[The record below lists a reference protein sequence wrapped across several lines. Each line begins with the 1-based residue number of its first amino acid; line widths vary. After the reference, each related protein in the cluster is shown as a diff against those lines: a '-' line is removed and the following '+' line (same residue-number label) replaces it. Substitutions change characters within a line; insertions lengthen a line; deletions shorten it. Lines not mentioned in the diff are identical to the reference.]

1 MPIRVTLDRMLLE
14 RRMSL
19 TELCDRVG
27 ITLANLS
34 ILKTGKAKAVRFT
47 TLEALCRELDCQPGD
62 LLQFEVKDPRVGMVT
77 ITEVEVSGDMSHAKI
92 YYSAAE
98 GTKELQKGL
107 EKSAGF
113 LRTQL
118 SKRLLLRT
126 VPQLHFV
133 YDASIDRGMKLS
145 KLIDEAL
152 APDVPAKSD
161 KH

>member
-1 MPIRVTLDRMLLE
+1 MAKEFSR
-14 RRMSL
+14 S
-19 TELCDRVG
+19 DRVAEQ
-27 ITLANLS
+27 IQ
-34 ILKTGKAKAVRFT
+34 
-47 TLEALCRELDCQPGD
+47 RELAD

-152 APDVPAKSD
+152 APEAPTKSD

>member
-1 MPIRVTLDRMLLE
+1 MAKEFSR
-14 RRMSL
+14 S
-19 TELCDRVG
+19 DRVAEQ
-27 ITLANLS
+27 IQ
-34 ILKTGKAKAVRFT
+34 
-47 TLEALCRELDCQPGD
+47 RELAD

-77 ITEVEVSGDMSHAKI
+77 ITEVEVSGDMAHAKI

-98 GTKELQKGL
+98 GTKELQQGL
-107 EKSAGF
+107 EKSSGF

-145 KLIDEAL
+145 RLIDEAL
-152 APDVPAKSD
+152 APEVPGKPAK
-161 KH
+161 H